1 MNKFSIKFIALF
13 TIIAL
18 NTSGL
23 LAVGEAL
30 AYFSDN
36 DLAGNNV
43 LEAGI
48 LDMTVR
54 SGQGNFTPNAEN
66 MLYGDQVNRDIYVGK
81 TAVSLPLKHRVSYEF
96 IDGNESLC
104 NQLDLKIWYNHY
116 FGPPSGGYANR
127 DMRLKY
133 DGPLTSL
140 ANLTDIDFIIPHPDD
155 QFDIDPNDGIEQWF
169 FYSIIVPNDIADSFQ
184 GEVCKFNFVFES
196 WQDNVANYGD
206 GGFSDVEKIENTIK
220 VGYWN
225 PPVVLNE
232 FLPNAGNYPEFVE
245 LYNKTNSPIDLLGY
259 KIRVDN
265 RLIPITPAFTSRF
278 SGGNTTIFAHDWL
291 VVASPVSDP
300 PGWIDILNDS
310 SGTVALYNPNDIEVD
325 SYNYQAPEH
334 NVNNTPGW
342 TNNLVG
348 YWPFDNDVQD
358 KSGNGNNG
366 TDYSSGFVSGKINQA
381 LSFDGVDDY
390 VSIAD
395 NNIFDFGSGEFSVES
410 WIKTTSA
417 LRQWAVTRYEYYGP
431 GWGLGTQD
439 GHALGYIRTA
449 ESGTNK
455 TEIEGTVNVSDNSW
469 HHIVMVR
476 TGDKIKLYTDG
487 AFETEGT
494 LVGDVNDNEPIE
506 IGRISFEGGSQ
517 YMSGLID
524 EVKIYNRA
532 LSDLEI
538 LEHYNDISTPSGSVP
553 SDKSFARIPD
563 GSDNW
568 VDPFPTPGRP
578 NRLSGEGIEGLRW
591 QEEPIG
597 EPISEDI
604 SEKTPIIEELPVNG
618 EIVSADEEVATT
630 TDETEKATSTEEATT
645 TESTTT
651 DERTI
656 TESTTTDEVTTERAT
671 STEETANAETTTTEE
686 ATTTGQQATTTT
698 SASSEQGTG
707 EATTTDEGIIT
718 GETITTTETA
728 VTDENIIKDETPV
741 EDEAPV
747 VDKEPAAEEKSA
759 TLPDGNNSSQ
769 GGVGEND
776 SDDEGSGDGSTGD
789 GVGATGDG
797 SSSDSMSGDGS
808 GDTISE

>member
-13 TIIAL
+13 TIVAL
-18 NTSGL
+18 NASGL
-23 LAVGEAL
+23 LAIGEAL

-54 SGQGNFTPNAEN
+54 SGQGNFVPNAEN

-81 TAVSLPLKHRVSYEF
+81 TVVSLPLKHRVSYEF

-155 QFDIDPNDGIEQWF
+155 QFDIDPNDGTEQWF
-169 FYSIIVPNDIADSFQ
+169 FYSIIVPNDIPDSFQ

-232 FLPNAGNYPEFVE
+232 FLPNAGNYPEFIE
-245 LYNKTNSPIDLLGY
+245 IYNKTNSDVDLQGY
-259 KIRVDN
+259 KIRADHHP
-265 RLIPITPAFTSRF
+265 IPINTATVGYF
-278 SGGNTTIFAHDWL
+278 SGGNTTIPAYGWL
-291 VVASPVSDP
+291 VVAAPVATPYPP
-300 PGWIDILNDS
+300 PGWSDILDNNT
-310 SGTVALYNPNDIEVD
+310 GTLTLYNPNDIEVD
-325 SYNYQAPEH
+325 SYTYGNPDH

-395 NNIFDFGSGEFSVES
+395 DNIFDFGSGEFSVES

-455 TEIEGTVNVSDNSW
+455 TEIEGTINVSDNRW

-487 AFETEGT
+487 AFEIEGT

-532 LSDLEI
+532 LSDSEI
-538 LEHYNDISTPSGSVP
+538 LEHYKDVSTPSGSVP

-568 VDPFPTPGRP
+568 VDPFPTPGGP

-591 QEEPIG
+591 QEEPIE

-604 SEKTPIIEELPVNG
+604 SEETPIIEESPVNG

-630 TDETEKATSTEEATT
+630 TDETEKATPTDEATT

-651 DERTI
+651 DEV
-656 TESTTTDEVTTERAT
+656 TTTEAT
-671 STEETANAETTTTEE
+671 SVEEMVSPEATATEATTTEE
-686 ATTTGQQATTTT
+686 VTTTDQQATTTT
-698 SASSEQGTG
+698 SASSEQAAR
-707 EATTTDEGIIT
+707 EATTTDEGMIT
-718 GETITTTETA
+718 EEIATTTETA
-728 VTDENIIKDETPV
+728 DADENISKGETPV
-741 EDEAPV
+741 EDETPV
-747 VDKEPAAEEKSA
+747 VDKESA
-759 TLPDGNNSSQ
+759 VEGESAILPDDSLSQ
-769 GGVGEND
+769 GEVGENN
-776 SDDEGSGDGSTGD
+776 SNEGGNGDGDTGNGGDTPD
-789 GVGATGDG
+789 GG
-797 SSSDSMSGDGS
+797 SSSDPVSGDGCEY
-808 GDTISE
+808 TTSE